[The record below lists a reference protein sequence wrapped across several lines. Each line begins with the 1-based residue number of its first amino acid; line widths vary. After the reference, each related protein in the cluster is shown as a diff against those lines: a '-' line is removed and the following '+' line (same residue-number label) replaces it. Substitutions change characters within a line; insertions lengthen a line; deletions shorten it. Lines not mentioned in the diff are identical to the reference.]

1 MNRQQIGI
9 YPTDSVEYRH
19 IEKIADALTEMGVS
33 VDVDTTMSVTSEVGL
48 FLAHRPGNKP
58 GLATTSVCMLHD
70 LSQSHPSWP
79 NFWRYEPWGDFDY
92 GILPNKFWGEMY
104 AGSFIADA
112 VSSFVSELVDNVAIE
127 NLMTSAEYKI
137 RPDIPFYPRKGVKI
151 LGWPKLD
158 LQNFKTLQSQ
168 RQDRRLSVVYAPS
181 WEHDGRQD
189 SFLKAISSL
198 DIKIFIKQQFW
209 EGSGGSHLK
218 KINEMATLHEGKW
231 NNVEI
236 LDPKTDIFDVMAHC
250 DVLVSEES
258 STLIEA
264 AMVGVVPLAVTDW
277 KIPDTTPARLPNVP
291 YDFINKI
298 PESELKIELQ
308 KLMEPA
314 YLSAEKERL
323 NDLEPIRPTSSK
335 PYKDIA
341 DFLNSLLCET
351 TVPAMVAE

>member
-1 MNRQQIGI
+1 M
-9 YPTDSVEYRH
+9 
-19 IEKIADALTEMGVS
+19 
-33 VDVDTTMSVTSEVGL
+33 
-48 FLAHRPGNKP
+48 
-58 GLATTSVCMLHD
+58 
-70 LSQSHPSWP
+70 
-79 NFWRYEPWGDFDY
+79 
-92 GILPNKFWGEMY
+92 
-104 AGSFIADA
+104 
-112 VSSFVSELVDNVAIE
+112 
-127 NLMTSAEYKI
+127 
-137 RPDIPFYPRKGVKI
+137 
-151 LGWPKLD
+151 D

-218 KINEMATLHEGKW
+218 KINEMATLHEAW

>member
-1 MNRQQIGI
+1 MNKAQVGI
-9 YPTDSVEYRH
+9 YPTDSVECRH
-19 IEKIADALTEMGVS
+19 IEKIADALTDMRVS
-33 VDVDTTMSVTSEVGL
+33 VNIDTTMSNSSEVGL

-58 GLATTSVCMLHD
+58 DLANTSVCMLHD

-92 GILPNKFWGEMY
+92 GILPNKLWGEMY

-112 VSSFVSELVDNVAIE
+112 VSSFVSELVDNVEIE
-127 NLMTSAEYKI
+127 DLIRGAEFKV
-137 RPDIPFYPRKGVKI
+137 RPDHPLYPRKGVKI

-158 LQNFKTLQSQ
+158 LQTFGTLQGQ
-168 RQDRRLSVVYAPS
+168 RQDKRLSVVYAPS
-181 WEHDGRQD
+181 WEHDSRQD
-189 SFLKAISSL
+189 SFLKAVSSL
-198 DIKIFIKQQFW
+198 DIKIYIKQQYW
-209 EGSGGSHLK
+209 EGLDGSHLE
-218 KINEMATLHEGKW
+218 KINEMASLHEGKW

-236 LDPKTDIFDVMAHC
+236 LNPKTDIFDVMALC

-277 KIPDTTPARLPNVP
+277 KIPDTNPPRLPNVP
-291 YDFINKI
+291 YDFITKL
-298 PESELKIELQ
+298 PENELKLELH

-314 YLSAEKERL
+314 YLIAEKERL
-323 NDLEPIRPTSSK
+323 GKVQSIRPTSSQ

-341 DFLNSLLCET
+341 DFLGNLLSK
-351 TVPAMVAE
+351 TVTPTMVAE